1 LTVTQ
6 NISKLK
12 HLLQLF
18 DLSIDELLN
27 IINQG
32 LKTPITKDEIFA
44 KDINLNY
51 LKRIDK
57 VFNKG
62 LHFYVDP
69 VLPISNNEAGVFFRK
84 QKFNTELNFASKKV
98 VNHFEELKISLSAIS
113 KLSGIQT
120 ERIIPIYT
128 LDTNPRTIA
137 GEIRK
142 ILYPNFSS
150 DLKKFLVALIE
161 KFAEQN
167 ILVFEFVE
175 YWNQK
180 EKTNIDGF
188 FIHPNVIVL
197 KRNQSSFR
205 REIFTLIHELAH
217 FLINEEEIEKL
228 DYRNIGSTAP
238 SKIEKW
244 CNDFAFYFLSG
255 DYSSEIDEIKIVNSS
270 NDYKYDEI
278 EEISKSTN
286 ISKIAIYTR
295 LLYEN
300 KISKN
305 DYKKIQNDFEEKY
318 LAKLR
323 DAERIKNKKKE
334 AGEKMGGSAPQP
346 IKSPLLISTI
356 QSAYYE
362 GILTEYEVCQK
373 LSISS
378 KKFSEFI
385 Q

>member
-1 LTVTQ
+1 MTVTQ